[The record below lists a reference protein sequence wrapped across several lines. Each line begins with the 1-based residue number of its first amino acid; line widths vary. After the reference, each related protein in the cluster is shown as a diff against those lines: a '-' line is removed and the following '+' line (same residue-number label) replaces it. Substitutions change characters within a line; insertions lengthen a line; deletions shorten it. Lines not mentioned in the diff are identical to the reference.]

1 MKKIFLIIA
10 TTVLANALYAQ
21 SVVSLRAGVTK
32 NFETGFPTFFGPGA
46 SFQYGLNENMVIGG
60 NFDYHVGESSS
71 SWMNI
76 EPRFDYYLKST
87 FNGFHIGS
95 NVAYTMFTQ
104 SFTFLGITTSAS
116 VSQMH
121 LGASFGYTHPL
132 SDKLLFDA
140 STGLGY
146 TMFTGSGSFGIRPA
160 LSLGYKFGGK

>member
-10 TTVLANALYAQ
+10 TTVLANAMYAQ

-76 EPRFDYYLKST
+76 EPRFDYYLKSA
-87 FNGFHIGS
+87 FDGLHIGS
-95 NVAYTMFTQ
+95 NVAYTTL
-104 SFTFLGITTSAS
+104 SPRSAS
-116 VSQMH
+116 QLH
-121 LGASFGYTHPL
+121 LGASIGYTHPL